1 MVATRQPI
9 AELLTALRSATDAK
23 KCHRCGCF
31 RGAVEQ
37 LHKAL
42 PALPQDVGSQL
53 LPILEQGMSRLVPS
67 EYDCLGCAICWPADA
82 LNMATEQFPEA
93 GIAADESCPTTPPER
108 VQGWPPFPGNFR
120 VLDAS
125 GDVAVC
131 VLTSEHLIGRIAD
144 ASPGRVAMVGAVYT
158 ENLGLERIVSNILS
172 NPNIS
177 TLLMCGADS
186 LRRIGHLPG
195 QSLLSLMANGLDERG
210 RIIGAQGRRP
220 MVKNLSRDL
229 VEQFRSTVSVVD
241 HVGQEDEGAILA
253 LIAELPVL
261 PGRHTGGKVALG
273 LQSIIAGPP
282 ARLVLDPKGYFIIF
296 PDRIKGRIV
305 VEHYENDGTLAHVL
319 DGRQADELCAT
330 IVAQELVSRL
340 DHAAYL
346 GKELA
351 LAARALRTGEAYVQD
366 RALEPACESSCGCH
380 SGIGRSS

>member
-1 MVATRQPI
+1 MVQSRQPMT
-9 AELLTALRSATDAK
+9 ELLTALRSATDAK
-23 KCHRCGCF
+23 KCHGCGCF

-42 PALPQDVGSQL
+42 PALPQDAGSKL

-82 LNMATEQFPEA
+82 LNIATEQFPEA
-93 GIAADESCPTTPPER
+93 GIAADESCPTAPPER
-108 VQGWPPFPGNFR
+108 VEGWPPYPGNFR

-172 NPNIS
+172 NPNIT

-186 LRRIGHLPG
+186 QQRIGHLPG

-220 MVKNLSRDL
+220 VVKNLSRDI
-229 VEQFRSTVSVVD
+229 VEQFRSGVSVVD

-253 LIAELPVL
+253 LVAGLPVL
-261 PGRHTGGKVALG
+261 RGRHAGGNVQLG

-282 ARLVLDPKGYFIIF
+282 AQLVLDPKGYFIIF
-296 PDRIKGRIV
+296 PDRIHRRIV
-305 VEHYENDGTLAHVL
+305 VEHYENGGTLAHVL
-319 DGRQADELCAT
+319 DGRQADELSAT
-330 IVAQELVSRL
+330 IVAQKLVSRL

-351 LAARALRTGEAYVQD
+351 LAERALHTGEAYVQD
-366 RALEPACESSCGCH
+366 RAPEPACESSCGCH

>member
-1 MVATRQPI
+1 MAETRQPV

-42 PALPQDVGSQL
+42 PALPQGTASQL

-67 EYDCLGCAICWPADA
+67 EYDCLGCAICWPADV
-82 LNMATEQFPEA
+82 LNIATEEFPEA
-93 GIAADESCPTTPPER
+93 GISTDASCPTAPPER
-108 VQGWPPFPGNFR
+108 VEGWPPYPGNFR

-158 ENLGLERIVSNILS
+158 ENLGLERIVSNILA
-172 NPNIS
+172 NPNIT
-177 TLLMCGADS
+177 TLLLCGADS
-186 LRRIGHLPG
+186 LQRIGHLPG

-220 MVKNLSRDL
+220 VVKNLSREV
-229 VEQFRSTVSVVD
+229 VEQFRSAMSILD
-241 HVGQEDEGAILA
+241 RVGEEDEGAILS
-253 LIAELPVL
+253 LIAGLPVL
-261 PGRHTGGKVALG
+261 PGRHAGGNVLPE
-273 LQSIIAGPP
+273 LQSMIAGPP
-282 ARLVLDPKGYFIIF
+282 AQLVLDPNGYFIIF
-296 PDRIKGRIV
+296 PDRINDRIA
-305 VEHYENDGTLAHVL
+305 VEHYDNGGTLAHVL
-319 DGRQADELCAT
+319 MGKKADEICAT

-351 LAARALRTGEAYVQD
+351 LAERALRTGEAYVQD
-366 RALEPACESSCGCH
+366 RAPEPACDGSCGCH
-380 SGIGRSS
+380 PNIGRAS